1 MVGARN
7 AAWLSG
13 LLASA
18 LLLLLL
24 SPLPVAGDLEGRVG
38 GVVAPMVGAVRG
50 VIRPVTDVLL
60 NAGQIDAL
68 AQENA
73 ALRQELARAE
83 TDLAALRE
91 GRIAVEQAAALVES
105 VGGSAGRTVTATVI
119 LRDPAP
125 GRQRLV
131 LNRGSEQGI
140 RVGQPVLGAG
150 ATLLGIVTEVDTSRA
165 RVRLITDRDSAVAT
179 ILQSSRTPA
188 SLVGGGDGLHLDF
201 VPLDATVAPGDVVL
215 TSALGG
221 LLPPG
226 LLVGRVADVSATGQ
240 DLFQRITVDPLANLD
255 RAEQVLVM
263 VGFVPGAALDQGDS
277 AGGPGA
283 TP

>member
-188 SLVGGGDGLHLDF
+188 SLVGSGDGLHLDF

>member
-7 AAWLSG
+7 AAWLSS
-13 LLASA
+13 LLAGA
-18 LLLLLL
+18 LVLLML
-24 SPLPVAGDLEGRVG
+24 SPLPVAGNLEARVG
-38 GVVAPMVGAVRG
+38 GMVAPMVGAVRG
-50 VIRPVTDVLL
+50 AIRPVTDVLL

-73 ALRQELARAE
+73 ALRQEIARAE

-105 VGGSAGRTVTATVI
+105 VGANAGRTVTATVI

-131 LNRGSEQGI
+131 LNRGSDDGV
-140 RVGQPVLGAG
+140 RLGQPVLGAG
-150 ATLLGIVTEVDTSRA
+150 ATLLGIVTEVDASRS

-188 SLVGGGDGLHLDF
+188 SLVGSGGGLRLDF
-201 VPLDATVAPGDVVL
+201 VPLGASVAPGDVVL

-226 LLVGRVADVSATGQ
+226 LLVGRVAEVSAASQ
-240 DLFQRITVDPLANLD
+240 DLFQRVTVDPLANLD

-263 VGFVPGAALDQGDS
+263 VGFVPGATLGEGDDS
-277 AGGPGA
+277 TGTAP
-283 TP
+283 

>member
-1 MVGARN
+1 VVGARN

-13 LLASA
+13 LVATAA
-18 LLLLLL
+18 LLLML
-24 SPLPVAGDLEGRVG
+24 SPLPVAGDIEARLG
-38 GVVAPMVGAVRG
+38 GVVAPLVGGVRAA
-50 VIRPVTDVLL
+50 IRPVTDVLL
-60 NAGQIDAL
+60 NAGQLDTL

-91 GRIAVEQAAALVES
+91 GRIAVDQAAALVES
-105 VGGSAGRTVTATVI
+105 VGANAGRTVTATVI

-131 LNRGSEQGI
+131 LNQGSEDGV

-150 ATLLGIVTEVDTSRA
+150 ATLLGLVTEVDAHRS

-188 SLVGGGDGLHLDF
+188 SLTGTGDGLRLEF
-201 VPLDATVAPGDVVL
+201 VAIDVTVAAGDVVL

-226 LLVGRVADVSATGQ
+226 LLVGRVAEVSAAGQ

-255 RAEQVLVM
+255 RAEQVLIM
-263 VGFVPGAALDQGDS
+263 VGFTPGASLGTES
-277 AGGPGA
+277 GGA
-283 TP
+283 Q